1 MTAETVEELQNFGA
15 PYGRQIKLENVTFES
30 GMRLLRVTIR
40 EGRRFTIL
48 DIDANAADQ
57 WGRAMTAWAEH
68 NQSNPQT

>member
-15 PYGRQIKLENVTFES
+15 PYGRQIKLEDVTFES

-48 DIDANAADQ
+48 DIDANAAAQ
-57 WGRAMTAWAEH
+57 WGRAMTAWAER
-68 NQSNPQT
+68 NQPNPQA